1 MKNVSHPENMEYP
14 ALKNTTYIRLQAGFG
29 EWMRILNFEKESQQ
43 SMPKLLTGF
52 LCFLER
58 QDCHQV
64 SRVQET
70 QISAYL
76 EELQDKTG
84 RNGQA
89 LSLNYVRKHLQV
101 IRKFSRYLAETG
113 QESFT
118 ASLKIKGKSTNIK
131 SILTLQEIG
140 GLYNAVQDNTLGL
153 RDKAMLALYYGCGL
167 RKQEGISLNTVDLLL
182 DKNLIH
188 VRKGKG
194 YKARFV
200 PISGQQKT
208 DLENYLNYGR
218 PYLQNLH
225 KKEEA
230 LLLSIR
236 GRRISG
242 ATAFE
247 RIQNLKTIAAIA
259 KPIGLHTLRHSIAT
273 HLLKS
278 GMKLEQ
284 IQRLLGHSSMES
296 TQIYTH
302 ITHEA
307 TL

>member
-1 MKNVSHPENMEYP
+1 V
-14 ALKNTTYIRLQAGFG
+14 
-29 EWMRILNFEKESQQ
+29 
-43 SMPKLLTGF
+43 
-52 LCFLER
+52 
-58 QDCHQV
+58 
-64 SRVQET
+64 
-70 QISAYL
+70 
-76 EELQDKTG
+76 
-84 RNGQA
+84 
-89 LSLNYVRKHLQV
+89 
-101 IRKFSRYLAETG
+101 
-113 QESFT
+113 
-118 ASLKIKGKSTNIK
+118 
-131 SILTLQEIG
+131 QEIG

-167 RKQEGISLNTVDLLL
+167 RKQEGISLNTVDILL
-182 DKNLIH
+182 DKDLIH

-236 GRRISG
+236 GQRMSG

-247 RIQNLKTIAAIA
+247 RIQNLKAIA
-259 KPIGLHTLRHSIAT
+259 GIDKPIGLHTLRHSIAT